1 MRHGA
6 ECLVELAHDI
16 VCLDAVFTGQEA
28 DTAAIF
34 LLALVIQ
41 PVQPIL
47 LTQRRARR
55 IQRVTLG
62 FSFVERTRPDQRSAW
77 SRPGRRRFPGLLG
90 SVKPSLA

>member
-1 MRHGA
+1 MRHGT
-6 ECLVELAHDI
+6 ECFVELAHDI
-16 VCLDAVFTGQEA
+16 VCLDAVFAGQEA

-62 FSFVERTRPDQRSAW
+62 FSFVERTRPDQCSAW
-77 SRPGRRRFPGLLG
+77 SRPGRRRFPGSWGQLNQ
-90 SVKPSLA
+90 A